1 VYCVAKK
8 SNGIIV
14 SGSLSQTSPFVVN
27 DFAIDKREEIEE
39 IVVKLSVD
47 NPSDEYK
54 KVRSEL
60 IFGLFNEGIF
70 RSVNE
75 NERQVLIDSFLFLPN
90 KYLSSDGYFYS
101 DNPSAI
107 DKFPSLMSV
116 RKERLLTDGNRII
129 PSAMIR
135 NGTYVGRS
143 NIFMFHAAVNLGVY
157 IGDGNLIDSHAS
169 LGSAAQIGNENKI
182 GSFVSL
188 EGVLSPANAKPV
200 MIGNRNFLG
209 SFVRI
214 GTGIVLGD
222 DNFIGSGVNLSL
234 GTKLKDIRAKGEYLS
249 VSDITPL
256 SKLAILPNNAKREVE
271 GVEVL
276 PGEYILMDNKE
287 EFRARFEGD
296 SRIKGVNVP
305 RV

>member
-1 VYCVAKK
+1 MFCLAKK
-8 SNGIIV
+8 LDGRFI
-14 SGSLSQTSPFVVN
+14 SGVLQETVPFVVK
-27 DFAIDKREEIEE
+27 DFLVDKRGDVEE
-39 IVVKLSVD
+39 IVVNLTSKD
-47 NPSDEYK
+47 AGKKYK
-54 KVRSEL
+54 EL
-60 IFGLFNEGIF
+60 RTEVIFGLFNEGLF
-70 RSVNE
+70 RSINE
-75 NERQVLIDSFLFLPN
+75 KERQVLIDSFLLLTN
-90 KYLSSDGYFYS
+90 NYLSSDGYFYA

-116 RKERLLTDGNRII
+116 RKEQLFKDKNRII

-135 NGTYVGRS
+135 NGCFVGRS

-200 MIGNRNFLG
+200 LIGNRNFLG

-222 DNFIGSGVNLSL
+222 DNFIGSVVNISL
-234 GTKLKDIRAKGEYLS
+234 GTKLKDLRNNGEYVS
-249 VSDITPL
+249 VSEICPL
-256 SKLAILPNNAKREVE
+256 FNLAILPNNAKRLVD
-271 GVEVL
+271 GIEVL
-276 PGEYILMDNKE
+276 PGEYILMENKE
-287 EFRARFEGD
+287 EFKIRFEGD
-296 SRIKGVNVP
+296 SRIKGS
-305 RV
+305 